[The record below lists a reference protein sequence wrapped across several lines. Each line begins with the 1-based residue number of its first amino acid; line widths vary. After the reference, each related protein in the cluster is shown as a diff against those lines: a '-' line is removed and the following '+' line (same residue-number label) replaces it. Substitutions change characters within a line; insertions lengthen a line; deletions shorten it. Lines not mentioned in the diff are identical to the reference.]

1 MFKAKGPPDAFG
13 NREPEFRHLK
23 DEPDRLARLNKVIDR
38 LLERGDEA
46 HAADDKERREEIE
59 TRAWNAKLEAYVQA
73 CGSKELDA
81 SALLLAYHGFEVGS
95 SRRMLQTN
103 ERIREKLVPRPG
115 LVHRNEKSKDRHEG
129 AFALCSFWEADFL
142 ARSGN
147 VSEARRF
154 FEATLAYANDVDLFA
169 EEIDPETGDALGNFP
184 QGFTHL
190 GVINAALS
198 VRDSEERAHKLK
210 S

>member
-1 MFKAKGPPDAFG
+1 
-13 NREPEFRHLK
+13 
-23 DEPDRLARLNKVIDR
+23 
-38 LLERGDEA
+38 
-46 HAADDKERREEIE
+46 
-59 TRAWNAKLEAYVQA
+59 
-73 CGSKELDA
+73 
-81 SALLLAYHGFEVGS
+81 
-95 SRRMLQTN
+95 MLQTN

-198 VRDSEERAHKLK
+198 LHDSEERAHKLK